1 VQVVEVNV
9 KVENAGTHNVHNNAF
24 YAEEKLLK
32 SELQAMRDCDPSSAR
47 HWIVRALFSFFNLLL
62 FLPSIV
68 VPLNCASNTWSL
80 SLCLCNSIM
89 VKITDWLLSSEL

>member
-1 VQVVEVNV
+1 MNLACIDSLICCFLSQVVEVNV

-47 HWIVRALFSFFNLLL
+47 HWIVRASSFSIIPF
-62 FLPSIV
+62 I
-68 VPLNCASNTWSL
+68 
-80 SLCLCNSIM
+80 LCWC
-89 VKITDWLLSSEL
+89 